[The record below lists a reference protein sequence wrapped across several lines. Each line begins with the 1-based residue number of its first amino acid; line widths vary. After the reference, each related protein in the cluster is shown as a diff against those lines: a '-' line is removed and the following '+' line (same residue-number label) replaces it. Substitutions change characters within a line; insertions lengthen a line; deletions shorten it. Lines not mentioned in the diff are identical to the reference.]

1 MNYYILSILLGIF
14 IKMLD
19 DIIDLKNL
27 KFLKKTYIVEVCKF
41 MIILISYIAI
51 EKSYISCIIIFCG
64 LLASNYCK
72 PFDNDFWYVYLY
84 FIGLYC
90 LLNIKKFPEIIVDN
104 FEIKLLFILFLPIT
118 IFFEENNYCEEI
130 SQNKMIERSINIVI
144 NSIIILFLEYSNIT
158 NEYDL
163 YFFTYLILFINSY
176 FLTGIII
183 QLIILYKIIP
193 SRKQKKRKTE
203 KQKKEKQKK
212 RKREYI
218 SLQKKR
224 KIFLLQ

>member
-183 QLIILYKIIP
+183 QLIILYKILP
-193 SRKQKKRKTE
+193 SRKQKKRKT
-203 KQKKEKQKK
+203 EKQKK